1 MPNDRRSYSQAE
13 ELALTTQVGGEC
25 PLCGRP
31 LFYTKNVRSF
41 KGYELAHIYPLNP
54 TEAEL
59 NELAGAMMLSA
70 DVNHPDNIIPLC
82 FSCHPR
88 FDKPRT
94 RAEYE
99 ELVAIKKSLID
110 KAFHRSLIGSY
121 PIEDDL
127 RRIISRLHHIDIA
140 YDEIVELQLNA
151 KKADDKFEPSLP
163 SLRRRKIKQ
172 SIADYYQHIQREFKE
187 LELTTPNASEV
198 IYSQVKAF
206 YKKQK
211 SLQIPQSV
219 QFDNVV
225 EWFVMTTKPETKE
238 AAEIMAAFFVQ
249 NCEVFE

>member
-25 PLCGRP
+25 PQCGRA
-31 LFYTKNVRSF
+31 LFYTKKSRSF
-41 KGYELAHIYPLNP
+41 KDYELAHIYPLNP

-59 NELAGAMMLSA
+59 KELAGVTRLSA

-82 FSCHPR
+82 NSCHPR

-94 RAEYE
+94 RDEYE
-99 ELVAIKKSLID
+99 ELVKVKKALID
-110 KAFHRSLIGSY
+110 RAFSRTLFGSY

-127 RRIISRLHHIDIA
+127 SRIISRLHQIHIAD
-140 YDEIVELQLNA
+140 DEITELQLKA

-163 SLRRRKIKQ
+163 YLTRRKIKQ
-172 SIADYYQHIQREFKE
+172 SIADYYQHIQKEFKE
-187 LELTTPNASEV
+187 LELATPNASEV

-211 SLQIPQSV
+211 SLQLPQSV
-219 QFDNVV
+219 QFENVV
-225 EWFVMTTKPETKE
+225 EWFVAVTKPETKE